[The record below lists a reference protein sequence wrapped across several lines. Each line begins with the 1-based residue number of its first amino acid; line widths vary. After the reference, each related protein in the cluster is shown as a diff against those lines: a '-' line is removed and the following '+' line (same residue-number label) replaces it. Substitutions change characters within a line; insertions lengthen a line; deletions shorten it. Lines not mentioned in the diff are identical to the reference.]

1 MFFLRLFQIIVVS
14 LLPFNVQS
22 SPVIGESFSP
32 GRSFA
37 ASRTASAASS
47 TVSVALGGVTYVNKG
62 IVGFGLILSNFTD
75 SLGDTLGGI
84 GSAIAFKQATWKSLS
99 NGSYTGTL
107 VVHPDRGFNVIST
120 VDYRA
125 RQHDINFVF
134 TPYTGTED
142 LDFESAQKTLQ
153 LAYVETTLQFD
164 RGGGNTSGLDAL
176 AIRPAE
182 SGFPDADALAD
193 PEMPIANATYQHLTI
208 DAEGMIAASDGSYWV
223 SDEYG
228 PYIYHFTANGSLIQT
243 IQPPDAFLPLDS
255 HGNVDFTSV
264 VNPTT
269 GRAGNTGFEGLTLDA
284 SSNVLY
290 AMLQAATIQDGG
302 DDDDT
307 SLYTRMV
314 AYDIADATITRPTLV
329 GEWVVPLPVSTSK
342 SKTRKCSEIHFVSEN
357 VFLAL
362 SRDGN
367 GNGAGTSSSDTTS
380 KYKQA
385 DLFSIVNAT
394 NIAGSKFDD
403 PSNPVAPNG
412 VLDESVAPATYV
424 SFVNY
429 IDDDQLARFGLH
441 NGGDEDSTLVN
452 EKWESLAL
460 APVNDSANPD
470 DYFLFTASDND
481 FLTEDGISIGV
492 PYNAGVNVDNQFLV
506 FQVTLPSV
514 SPGSVQLAI
523 GV

>member
-1 MFFLRLFQIIVVS
+1 MFSLDSILVLFL
-14 LLPFNVQS
+14 LLNS
-22 SPVIGESFSP
+22 ARCLSIGEN
-32 GRSFA
+32 
-37 ASRTASAASS
+37 SAARSLTTQTTSAS
-47 TVSVALGGVTYVNKG
+47 TSAVSVALGGVTYVNKG
-62 IVGFGLILSNFTD
+62 IVGFGLIPSNFTD

-84 GSAIAFKQATWKSLS
+84 GSGIAFKQATWKSLS

-107 VVHPDRGFNVIST
+107 VVHPDRGYNMYVT
-120 VDYRA
+120 VDYRS
-125 RQHDINFVF
+125 RQHEIDFVF
-134 TPYTGTED
+134 TPYNGTDD
-142 LDFESAQKTLQ
+142 LDFESAQTTLQ
-153 LAYVETTLQFD
+153 LTYVDTILQFD

-176 AIRPAE
+176 AVRAAE
-182 SGFPDADALAD
+182 NGFPTVAVAD
-193 PEMPIANATYQHLTI
+193 PEMPIANETYQHLTI
-208 DAEGMIAASDGSYWV
+208 DAEGLIAASDGSYWV

-228 PYIYHFTANGSLIQT
+228 PYVYHFSANGSLIQT
-243 IQPPDAFLPLDS
+243 IQPPEAFLPLDS
-255 HGNVDFTSV
+255 NGDLNFTSV

-284 SSNVLY
+284 ENDILY

-314 AYDIADATITRPTLV
+314 AYDIANATVTPPTMV

-357 VFLAL
+357 VFFAL

-385 DLFSIVNAT
+385 DLFSIANAT

-403 PSNPVAPNG
+403 PSNPVAPGG
-412 VLDESVAPATYV
+412 VLDDSVTPATYV

-441 NGGDEDSTLVN
+441 NGDEEDSTLVN

-460 APVNDSANPD
+460 APVNDPANPD

-514 SPGSVQLAI
+514 SPGTIQQAI
-523 GV
+523 GI

>member
-1 MFFLRLFQIIVVS
+1 MFS
-14 LLPFNVQS
+14 LDCILVLPLLLNSVQCLS
-22 SPVIGESFSP
+22 IGEN
-32 GRSFA
+32 
-37 ASRTASAASS
+37 SAARSLITRTTSASS
-47 TVSVALGGVTYVNKG
+47 SAVSG
-62 IVGFGLILSNFTD
+62 IVGFGLIPSNFTD

-84 GSAIAFKQATWKSLS
+84 GSGIAFKQTTWRSLS

-107 VVHPDRGFNVIST
+107 VVHPDRGYNVIST
-120 VDYRA
+120 VDYRS
-125 RQHDINFVF
+125 RQHEVDFIF
-134 TPYTGTED
+134 TPYNGTDD
-142 LDFESAQKTLQ
+142 LDFESAQTTLQ
-153 LAYVETTLQFD
+153 LTYVNTILQFD

-176 AIRPAE
+176 AVRAAE
-182 SGFPDADALAD
+182 SGFPTVAVAD
-193 PEMPIANATYQHLTI
+193 PEMPIANETYQHLTI
-208 DAEGMIAASDGSYWV
+208 DAEGLIAASDGSYWV

-228 PYIYHFTANGSLIQT
+228 PYVYHFSADGSLIQT
-243 IQPPDAFLPLDS
+243 IQPPEAFLPLDS
-255 HGNVDFTSV
+255 NGDLNFTSV

-269 GRAGNTGFEGLTLDA
+269 GRAGNTGLEGLTLDA
-284 SSNVLY
+284 ENDILY

-314 AYDIADATITRPTLV
+314 AYDIANATVTPPTLV

-357 VFLAL
+357 VFFAL

-385 DLFSIVNAT
+385 DLFSIANAT

-403 PSNPVAPNG
+403 PSNPVAPGG
-412 VLDESVAPATYV
+412 VLDDSVTPATYV

-441 NGGDEDSTLVN
+441 NGGDEDSTLIN
-452 EKWESLAL
+452 EKWESFAL
-460 APVNDSANPD
+460 APVNDPANPD

-514 SPGSVQLAI
+514 SPGTIQQAI
-523 GV
+523 GI

>member
-1 MFFLRLFQIIVVS
+1 MFLLGFPLISFLALSARCSPIRESSSHGSSIGTQALS
-14 LLPFNVQS
+14 AS
-22 SPVIGESFSP
+22 SPFV
-32 GRSFA
+32 
-37 ASRTASAASS
+37 SA
-47 TVSVALGGVTYVNKG
+47 TLGDVTYVNKG
-62 IVGFGLILSNFTD
+62 IVGFGLIPSNFTD

-84 GSAIAFKQATWKSLS
+84 GSAIAFKQSTWESLP

-107 VVHPDRGFNVIST
+107 IVHPDRGYNVIST

-125 RQHDINFVF
+125 RQHEINFVF
-134 TPYTGTED
+134 TPYNGTDD
-142 LDFESAQKTLQ
+142 LGFESAQTTLQ
-153 LAYVETTLQFD
+153 LTYISTSLQFD

-176 AIRPAE
+176 AVRPAE
-182 SGFPDADALAD
+182 SGFPGADVLAD
-193 PEMPIANATYQHLTI
+193 PQMPIANETYQHLTI
-208 DAEGMIAASDGSYWV
+208 DAEGLIAASDGNFWV

-228 PYIYHFTANGSLIQT
+228 PYIYHYSANGTLIQT
-243 IQPPDAFLPLDS
+243 IQPPDAFLPFDS
-255 HGNVDFTSV
+255 DGNINFTSV
-264 VNPTT
+264 VNPAT

-284 SSNVLY
+284 ENNILY

-307 SLYTRMV
+307 SSYTRMV
-314 AYDIADATITRPTLV
+314 AYDVANATLTRPTLV
-329 GEWVVPLPVSTSK
+329 GEWVVPLVVSTSK
-342 SKTRKCSEIHFVSEN
+342 SKTRKCSEIHFVSPD
-357 VFLAL
+357 VFFAL

-385 DLFSIVNAT
+385 DLFSIANAT
-394 NIAGSKFDD
+394 NIAGTKFDD
-403 PSNPVAPNG
+403 PTNPVAPDG
-412 VLDESVAPATYV
+412 ILDDSVTPATYV
-424 SFVNY
+424 SFVSY

-460 APVNDSANPD
+460 APVNDPENPN

-514 SPGSVQLAI
+514 IPGSVQKAI

>member
-1 MFFLRLFQIIVVS
+1 MDRIRALWLCIQTGGTMLLARWII
-14 LLPFNVQS
+14 
-22 SPVIGESFSP
+22 
-32 GRSFA
+32 
-37 ASRTASAASS
+37 
-47 TVSVALGGVTYVNKG
+47 
-62 IVGFGLILSNFTD
+62 
-75 SLGDTLGGI
+75 
-84 GSAIAFKQATWKSLS
+84 
-99 NGSYTGTL
+99 
-107 VVHPDRGFNVIST
+107 
-120 VDYRA
+120 
-125 RQHDINFVF
+125 
-134 TPYTGTED
+134 D
-142 LDFESAQKTLQ
+142 LTTLQ
-153 LAYVETTLQFD
+153 LTYVSTILQFD

-176 AIRPAE
+176 AVRAAE
-182 SGFPDADALAD
+182 SGFPTVAVAD
-193 PEMPIANATYQHLTI
+193 PEMPIANETYQHLTI
-208 DAEGMIAASDGSYWV
+208 DAEGLIAASDGSYW
-223 SDEYG
+223 
-228 PYIYHFTANGSLIQT
+228 
-243 IQPPDAFLPLDS
+243 PPEAFLPLDS
-255 HGNVDFTSV
+255 NGDLNFTSV

-269 GRAGNTGFEGLTLDA
+269 GRAGNTGFEGLTLNAENDI
-284 SSNVLY
+284 LY

-314 AYDIADATITRPTLV
+314 AYDIANATVTPPTMV

-357 VFLAL
+357 VFFAL

-385 DLFSIVNAT
+385 DLFSIANAT

-403 PSNPVAPNG
+403 PSNPVAPGG
-412 VLDESVAPATYV
+412 VLDDSVTPATYV

-460 APVNDSANPD
+460 APVNDPANPD

-514 SPGSVQLAI
+514 SPGTIQQAI
-523 GV
+523 GI

>member
-1 MFFLRLFQIIVVS
+1 MFPLGVLIIS
-14 LLPFNVQS
+14 LLAFTQCSPLGENPSPNPNPGTRTISAS
-22 SPVIGESFSP
+22 SPFV
-32 GRSFA
+32 
-37 ASRTASAASS
+37 S
-47 TVSVALGGVTYVNKG
+47 TTLGDVTYVNKG
-62 IVGFGLILSNFTD
+62 IVGFGLIPSNFTD

-84 GSAIAFKQATWKSLS
+84 GSGIAFKYATWQSLP

-107 VVHPDRGFNVIST
+107 VVHPDRGYNVIST
-120 VDYRA
+120 VDYRS
-125 RQHDINFVF
+125 RQHEINFIF
-134 TPYTGTED
+134 TPYNGTDD
-142 LDFESAQKTLQ
+142 LDFETAQKTLQ
-153 LAYVETTLQFD
+153 LTYVDTILQFD

-176 AIRPAE
+176 AVRPAQ
-182 SGFPDADALAD
+182 SGFPTDAISD
-193 PEMPIANATYQHLTI
+193 PEMPIANETYQHLTI
-208 DAEGMIAASDGSYWV
+208 DAEGLIAASDGTYWV

-228 PYIYHFTANGSLIQT
+228 PYVYHFTANGSLIQT
-243 IQPPDAFLPLDS
+243 IQPPEAFLPLDS
-255 HGNVDFTSV
+255 SGNVNFTSV

-269 GRAGNTGFEGLTLDA
+269 GRAGNTGFEGLTLDVE
-284 SSNVLY
+284 NNILY
-290 AMLQAATIQDGG
+290 TMLQAATIQDGG
-302 DDDDT
+302 DDDES

-314 AYDIADATITRPTLV
+314 AYNISNATLTRPTLV

-357 VFLAL
+357 VFFAL

-385 DLFSIVNAT
+385 DLFSIANAT
-394 NIAGSKFDD
+394 NIAGTKFDD
-403 PSNPVAPNG
+403 PSNPVAPSG
-412 VLDESVAPATYV
+412 VLDDSVTPATYV

-460 APVNDSANPD
+460 APVNDPANPN

-481 FLTEDGISIGV
+481 FLTEDGISIGI

-514 SPGSVQLAI
+514 TPGSIQQAI